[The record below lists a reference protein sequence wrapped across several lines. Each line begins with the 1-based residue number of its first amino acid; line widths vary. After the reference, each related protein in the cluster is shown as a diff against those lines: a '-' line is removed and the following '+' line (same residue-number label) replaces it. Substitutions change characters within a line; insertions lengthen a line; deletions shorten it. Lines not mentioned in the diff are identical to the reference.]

1 MHPRIHHTER
11 GERGEGGR
19 EMETRDR
26 QDSIGFNLFE
36 TGSFVVCIILVS
48 FSQIR
53 VTWEERALTG
63 ELHLPDWPVSISAGH
78 FLAA

>member
-1 MHPRIHHTER
+1 MER
-11 GERGEGGR
+11 ETKL

-26 QDSIGFNLFE
+26 QNSIDFNLFE
-36 TGSFVVCIILVS
+36 TGSFVVCIMLVN

-63 ELHLPDWPVSISAGH
+63 ELHLPDWPVGISAGH

>member
-1 MHPRIHHTER
+1 MER
-11 GERGEGGR
+11 
-19 EMETRDR
+19 ETRDR
-26 QDSIGFNLFE
+26 QKSIDFNLFE
-36 TGSFVVCIILVS
+36 TGSFVVCIMLVN

-63 ELHLPDWPVSISAGH
+63 ELHLPDWPVGISAGH